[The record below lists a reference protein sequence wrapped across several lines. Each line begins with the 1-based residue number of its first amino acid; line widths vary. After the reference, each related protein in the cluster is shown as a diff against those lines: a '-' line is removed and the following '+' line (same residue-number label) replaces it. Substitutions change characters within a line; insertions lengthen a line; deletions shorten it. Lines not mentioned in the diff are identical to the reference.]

1 MEPFGQILNETH
13 VNTQICLA
21 VDCICTAS
29 LESSNV
35 LITVSVSDSFVLEI
49 WQSKS
54 FPSSILSN
62 PLLPLSLLPQSEDST
77 LLKNQMNIH
86 SGICIHNGIVYKDKD
101 EWTVDG
107 CTECTCQV
115 SVITPSGIQP
125 LNNSGI
131 SWGKTSPCFLYPCCN
146 EVIIVFMLAAAPP
159 LIIMCF
165 YLKAVSTSSQLSTK
179 QRGAFPP
186 SSNI

>member
-1 MEPFGQILNETH
+1 MEPISQILNETH

-21 VDCICTAS
+21 VGCICTAV

-35 LITVSVSDSFVLEI
+35 LITLSVSDSFVLEL
-49 WQSKS
+49 WQSAS

-62 PLLPLSLLPQSEDST
+62 PLLSLFLQTVDNN

-86 SGICIHNGIVYKDKD
+86 SGICIHNGIMRKDKD

-115 SVITPSGIQP
+115 SVLHPSE
-125 LNNSGI
+125 NN
-131 SWGKTSPCFLYPCCN
+131 C
-146 EVIIVFMLAAAPP
+146 
-159 LIIMCF
+159 
-165 YLKAVSTSSQLSTK
+165 
-179 QRGAFPP
+179 
-186 SSNI
+186 

>member
-1 MEPFGQILNETH
+1 MATPGQTLNETH

-21 VDCICTAS
+21 IGCICTAS

-35 LITVSVSDSFVLEI
+35 SIMVSVSDSFVLEL
-49 WQSKS
+49 WQSES

-62 PLLPLSLLPQSEDST
+62 PRLPPSLFPQSEDST
-77 LLKNQMNIH
+77 LLKNQINIH

-115 SVITPSGIQP
+115 SVIAPSGMQP
-125 LNNSGI
+125 V
-131 SWGKTSPCFLYPCCN
+131 T
-146 EVIIVFMLAAAPP
+146 V
-159 LIIMCF
+159 
-165 YLKAVSTSSQLSTK
+165 
-179 QRGAFPP
+179 
-186 SSNI
+186 

>member
-1 MEPFGQILNETH
+1 MATPGQTLNETH

-21 VDCICTAS
+21 VDGICTAS

-35 LITVSVSDSFVLEI
+35 LIMVSVSDSFILER
-49 WQSKS
+49 WQSES

-62 PLLPLSLLPQSEDST
+62 PPHLSPPLSLPPQSEDST
-77 LLKNQMNIH
+77 LLKNQINIH

-115 SVITPSGIQP
+115 SVIAPSGMHPITVQKSAEENFGCVSCIP
-125 LNNSGI
+125 
-131 SWGKTSPCFLYPCCN
+131 
-146 EVIIVFMLAAAPP
+146 
-159 LIIMCF
+159 
-165 YLKAVSTSSQLSTK
+165 AVMK
-179 QRGAFPP
+179 
-186 SSNI
+186 